1 VTVLQVIALVMV
13 AGGGLGVVLERNP
26 LHQAMVMGGFGIVL
40 SALFVVFQA
49 PDVALSEIVVG
60 SFVLPALVLVALGKA
75 GLGRR

>member
-1 VTVLQVIALVMV
+1 VVALVMV
-13 AGGGLGVVLERNP
+13 AGGGLAVVLERNP

-40 SALFVVFQA
+40 SVLFVVFQA

-60 SFVLPALVLVALGKA
+60 SFVIPALVMVALGKA